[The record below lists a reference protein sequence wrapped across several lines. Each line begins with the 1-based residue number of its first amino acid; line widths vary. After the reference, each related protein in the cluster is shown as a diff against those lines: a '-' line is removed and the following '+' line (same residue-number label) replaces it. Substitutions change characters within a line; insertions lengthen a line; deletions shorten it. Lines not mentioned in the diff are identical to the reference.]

1 MIGLNNM
8 EFKYVEK
15 NTKIGEIISN
25 LVKELNDE
33 KLEVKEL
40 DVNILPLSIKLL
52 AKNIFDVQYEG
63 HSKLMIF
70 INNDYE
76 LRLGMNSEGILSLSL
91 LKHLTKFLVEIDRR
105 IKEHIDEIK
114 EVNEKENNI
123 KDKGISKG
131 ELSEL
136 VESVLE
142 ILLGDISN
150 AEGIE

>member
-91 LKHLTKFLVEIDRR
+91 LKHLTKFLVEIDKR

>member
-1 MIGLNNM
+1 MIGLNNIK
-8 EFKYVEK
+8 FKYVEK